1 MIGLGFRLAPW
12 RYSFSISPV
21 LYRRSSH
28 AAFNSDFDEIFSV
41 LIQIH
46 MITYLTTDLDQ
57 DVDKLV
63 ESWDGQI
70 ELLVIYSQLPGGQS
84 TFNI

>member
-1 MIGLGFRLAPW
+1 MKYL
-12 RYSFSISPV
+12 V
-21 LYRRSSH
+21 
-28 AAFNSDFDEIFSV
+28 
-41 LIQIH
+41 
-46 MITYLTTDLDQ
+46 YLTTDLDQ

>member
-1 MIGLGFRLAPW
+1 
-12 RYSFSISPV
+12 
-21 LYRRSSH
+21 
-28 AAFNSDFDEIFSV
+28 
-41 LIQIH
+41 

-57 DVDKLV
+57 EVDKLV

-70 ELLVIYSQLPGGQS
+70 ELLVIYSRLPGGQS